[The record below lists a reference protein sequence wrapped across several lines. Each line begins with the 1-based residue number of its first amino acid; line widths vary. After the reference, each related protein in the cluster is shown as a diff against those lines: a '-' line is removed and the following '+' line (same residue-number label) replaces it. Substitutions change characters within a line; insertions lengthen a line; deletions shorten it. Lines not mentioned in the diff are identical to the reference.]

1 MPTPMIRVMV
11 KQRDFRGML
20 RFVFSVPSSAGMK
33 LSQSIKS
40 STIIWSS
47 NSRND
52 GRRTTFKCACIMIFR
67 QSTSLGF
74 FFWFIISAPPSG
86 FHLLFFCLGLLK
98 FFVYTY
104 RFAGCICNCCKKTL
118 PPISTLHQTM
128 GINIEWASQH
138 HNNSTIHSYIPI
150 SYSIHYHRCSFMGR
164 FRTTSTHLTW
174 RWLAIVMQQW
184 Q

>member
-52 GRRTTFKCACIMIFR
+52 GRRNTFKCACIMIFR
-67 QSTSLGF
+67 
-74 FFWFIISAPPSG
+74 
-86 FHLLFFCLGLLK
+86 
-98 FFVYTY
+98 
-104 RFAGCICNCCKKTL
+104 
-118 PPISTLHQTM
+118 
-128 GINIEWASQH
+128 
-138 HNNSTIHSYIPI
+138 
-150 SYSIHYHRCSFMGR
+150 
-164 FRTTSTHLTW
+164 
-174 RWLAIVMQQW
+174 
-184 Q
+184 